1 MARLSKCPRWAVRSS
16 GRLSNSLSPVIVP
29 GTRSL
34 NVRVRRSLS
43 GFADQQ
49 VATTR
54 RVWTRKFLSLGPAR
68 SASHFR
74 TRAAM
79 TCASDA
85 TVAHNEAHKRATLFL
100 TAFYQLRDYSR
111 PDTATV
117 PNAPWR
123 TIVNGHPRRLSL
135 MRLLESNGPT
145 AEHGSELGRH
155 PTDAALAH
163 RRDNDAEQA
172 DDVRQTADQIGR

>member
-1 MARLSKCPRWAVRSS
+1 VARLSKCPRWAVRSS

-29 GTRSL
+29 RTRSL

-43 GFADQQ
+43 GFAAQQ

-100 TAFYQLRDYSR
+100 PLFISFVAISDLIQPPCRTHR
-111 PDTATV
+111 
-117 PNAPWR
+117 WR
-123 TIVNGHPRRLSL
+123 RTVNGHPRRLGL

-145 AEHGSELGRH
+145 AENESEFGRH